1 MPLIMEDIFNLLL
14 AGEKKSV
21 SNDLIE
27 DQTDFNKEDQKKN
40 LLKTPL
46 KFGMMKA
53 TFKIPDDFDETLDDF
68 KEYMP

>member
-1 MPLIMEDIFNLLL
+1 MEDIFNLLL

-27 DQTDFNKEDQKKN
+27 DETDFNKEDQKKN

-46 KFGMMKA
+46 KFGMMNA
-53 TFKIPDDFDETLDDF
+53 TFKIPDDFDKTFDDF